1 MILFS
6 VLIRIN
12 HQIQAKELRVVDETG
27 ANLGVMPFSDALK
40 ISVEKGLDLI
50 EISPMANPPVAKIMS
65 FDKYRYQEEK
75 KWKKLRSQQ
84 KNQEMKQVQIS
95 FKEAVHDL
103 GVKAARVD
111 KFMGEGHKV
120 EILLNLRGR
129 EKAHQDLAKQK
140 LRDFIKT
147 INPEHKILADI
158 KWTGR
163 GFNALVAKK

>member
-1 MILFS
+1 MISFS

-40 ISVEKGLDLI
+40 IAVEKDLDLI
-50 EISPMANPPVAKIMS
+50 EISPTANPPVAKIMS

-75 KWKKLRSQQ
+75 KWKKLRAQQ

-95 FKEAVHDL
+95 VREAAHDL

-111 KFMGEGHKV
+111 KFLKEGHKV

-140 LRDFIKT
+140 LRDFMKT
-147 INPEHKILADI
+147 VNPEHKILSDI

-163 GFNALVAKK
+163 GFSAQIANK